1 MNELSAL
8 ATTQLVARLDHC
20 SDRAP
25 SHRDV
30 EQLIGHRIE
39 TLRGALGDAARHH
52 FATPGKML
60 RAKMALRGAAILNID
75 DFSAIRWASA
85 IEVLHNASLIHDDL
99 CDGDKHRR
107 GQQSIWS
114 KFGRNTALALG
125 DWLVALSFE
134 FAGEAAKHTNAPNLV
149 SRLAGHMARTTAGVA
164 HEFEWCISK
173 GWARYLEIAGDK
185 TAPFLTAPTQGVVIM
200 AGNEQCEGRLIE
212 YFSDLGKAYQIA
224 NDIAE
229 FSGNDEAKIVAGD
242 LAQRRPNAVVLAF
255 ADGLDQ
261 KICNQFKSWFQR
273 GDNQQLGK
281 WSDCIL
287 GSDAM
292 RVAASKMMEIL
303 KCAEE
308 KGEMLPPSVAEIV
321 NPVHV
326 LVQRVCISSTEGL

>member
-1 MNELSAL
+1 MNELSTL
-8 ATTQLVARLDHC
+8 VTTQLVARLDHR
-20 SDRAP
+20 SDNAP

-30 EQLIGHRIE
+30 ERLIRHRIE
-39 TLRGALGDAARHH
+39 TLRGALGHAACHH
-52 FATPGKML
+52 FAAPGKML
-60 RAKMALRGAAILNID
+60 RAKMALRGAALLNID
-75 DFSAIRWASA
+75 DFAAIRWASA

-134 FAGEAAKHTNAPNLV
+134 FAAEAAKHTNSPNLV
-149 SRLAGHMARTTAGVA
+149 NRLAGHMARTTAGVA
-164 HEFEWCISK
+164 DEFEWCISK
-173 GWARYLEIAGDK
+173 GWARYLEIASDK

-200 AGNEQCEGRLIE
+200 AGNEQCESRLVE

-229 FSGNDEAKIVAGD
+229 FNGNDEAKIVAGD

-255 ADGLDQ
+255 TDGLDHHSY
-261 KICNQFKSWFQR
+261 NQFKDWFQR
-273 GDNQQLGK
+273 GDNEQLGK
-281 WSDCIL
+281 WSARIL
-287 GSDAM
+287 GSVAM
-292 RVAASKMMEIL
+292 RVAASKMMDIL
-303 KCAEE
+303 ICAEE
-308 KGEMLPPSVAEIV
+308 KGGMLPPSVAEIV
-321 NPVHV
+321 NPVHE

>member
-1 MNELSAL
+1 MNELSTL

-39 TLRGALGDAARHH
+39 TLRGALGHAARHH

-75 DFSAIRWASA
+75 DFSSIRWASA

-173 GWARYLEIAGDK
+173 GWGRYLEIAGDK

-261 KICNQFKSWFQR
+261 QIYNQFKSWFQR

-292 RVAASKMMEIL
+292 RVAALKMMEIL